1 MICIWMVVDMEN
13 NENVIKTNNEVNEAI
28 EHYYHLKQQESEI
41 KNELDAYN
49 KLIKDYALSNDLENI
64 EYAGYKANVSK
75 RIKTSWVE
83 PILIEKLK
91 KLGYS
96 ELVKTKEYVDLELL
110 ENYIY
115 TKQIKEARIKDC
127 KNEMEIII
135 LKVSEVRK

>member
-1 MICIWMVVDMEN
+1 MDN
-13 NENVIKTNNEVNEAI
+13 NENVIKANNEVNEAI
-28 EHYYHLKQQESEI
+28 EHYYHLKQQESKI
-41 KNELDAYN
+41 KNDLEAYN
-49 KLIKDYALSNDLENI
+49 KLIKNYALSNDLENI

-75 RIKTSWVE
+75 RVKTSWVE

-91 KLGYS
+91 KLGYP

-115 TKQIKEARIKDC
+115 TKQIKEAKIKDC